1 MSFRIVRTT
10 HLTPHERD
18 ELLALC
24 RAAYDEEL
32 ADYLDAAGPG
42 VHLLGRLDDRLV
54 SHVMLVERALQPEGL
69 PPLRTGYVELV
80 ATHPELQGRGYA
92 STLMREV
99 PALLAPFE
107 LGALAPSDPAFY
119 ARFGWEEWTG
129 PLAVRTPRGVE
140 PTPDEALMIL
150 RLPQSPASLDV
161 TRGASIEWR
170 RGEVW

>member
-107 LGALAPSDPAFY
+107 LGALAPSDPAF
-119 ARFGWEEWTG
+119 
-129 PLAVRTPRGVE
+129 
-140 PTPDEALMIL
+140 
-150 RLPQSPASLDV
+150 
-161 TRGASIEWR
+161 
-170 RGEVW
+170 